1 MDKLKEFKEYLN
13 KINQYEQASNIL
25 QWDMQT
31 CMPYNGGDSNTDV
44 LTMLS
49 SKSFELSVSD
59 KMKDLLDNLTNP
71 ETFNNLDSISKKM
84 ISECKKQYDDNKNI
98 PSNLYSKYI
107 QVVSQSE
114 QTWQKAKSDNDFK
127 TMVPYLKE
135 IIELTKEM
143 YSYSKPNVDTYNELL
158 DDYEKGITENQLDT
172 IFKELKEGTIPLIEA
187 ISKNDK
193 INQHIFNGHY
203 PIHLQERL
211 SNYFLDVINYDFKS
225 GCLSQSEHPFTTGIN
240 SPYDVR
246 ITTNYD
252 INDIRSSLFSV
263 LHEGGH
269 AIYEQNINP
278 KLVGTRLNTGASMGI
293 HESQSRFYEN
303 IIGRNLS
310 FWKKHYNKVC
320 EILPSYSN
328 ISLDKFYKGINSVE
342 PSLIRIDADEL
353 TYNLHVIIRFELEK
367 ALFSGNLEVKDLST
381 AWNDKMKEYLGIIHK
396 DDTTGVLQ
404 DCHWYSGLFGYFPSY
419 SLGNIY
425 SGQFLNQI
433 EKELGPIDCLI
444 EDDRLV
450 DINNW
455 LKVNIHQYGLM
466 KSPTEII
473 KDSCNSG
480 IDTKP
485 IIKYYT
491 DKYSSIYNL

>member
-25 QWDMQT
+25 QWDIQT

-59 KMKDLLDNLTNP
+59 EMKDLLDNLTNP

-98 PSNLYSKYI
+98 PPNLYSKYI

-143 YSYSKPNVDTYNELL
+143 YSYSKPNVDTYNALL
-158 DDYEKGITENQLDT
+158 DDYEKGITANQLDT

-187 ISKNDK
+187 ISKKDK
-193 INQHIFNGHY
+193 IKQHIFNGHY

-211 SNYFLDVINYDFKS
+211 SNYFLDVINFDFKS

-303 IIGRNLS
+303 IISRNLS
-310 FWKKHYNKVC
+310 FWKKHYNKIG
-320 EILPSYSN
+320 EILPSYSC
-328 ISLDKFYKGINSVE
+328 ISLDKFYKGINAVE

-381 AWNDKMKEYLGIIHK
+381 AWNDKMKEYLGIIPK

-473 KDSCNSG
+473 RDSCNSG

>member
-1 MDKLKEFKEYLN
+1 MNKLNEFKAYIN
-13 KINQYEQASNIL
+13 KINQYDQAANIL

-31 CMPYNGGDSNTDV
+31 CMPNNGGDTNTDI

-49 SKSFELSVSD
+49 SKSFELSISD
-59 KMKDLLDNLTNP
+59 EMKHFLDNLTNP
-71 ETFNNLDSISKKM
+71 KIFNSLDTISKKM

-98 PSNLYSKYI
+98 PPKLYSKYI
-107 QVVSQSE
+107 QVVSQCE
-114 QTWQKAKSDNDFK
+114 QDWQKAKSDNDFK
-127 TMVPYLKE
+127 SMVPYLNE

-143 YSYSKPNVDTYNELL
+143 YSYSKPNVDIYNALL
-158 DDYEKGITENQLDT
+158 DDYEKGITENQLD
-172 IFKELKEGTIPLIEA
+172 ILFKELKEGTIPLIEA
-187 ISKNDK
+187 ISKKDK
-193 INQHIFNGHY
+193 VNQHIFRGHY
-203 PIHLQERL
+203 PIHLQEKI
-211 SNYFLDVINYDFKS
+211 SNYFLDVIDFDFNS
-225 GCLSQSEHPFTTGIN
+225 GCLSQSEHPFTTDIN

-269 AIYEQNINP
+269 GLYEQHISP
-278 KLVGTRLNTGASMGI
+278 KLVGTRLNSGTSMGI

-310 FWKKHYNKVC
+310 FWKKHYDKIG

-328 ISLDKFYKGINSVE
+328 ISLNKFYKGINDVT

-367 ALFSGNLEVKDLST
+367 ALFSGDLNVNDLPT
-381 AWNDKMKEYLGIIHK
+381 TWNDKMKKYLGVVPL

-404 DCHWYSGLFGYFPSY
+404 DCHWYGGLFGYFPSY

-425 SGQFLNQI
+425 SGQFLSQI
-433 EKELGPIDCLI
+433 EKELGPIDYLI
-444 EDDRLV
+444 ENDRLC
-450 DINNW
+450 DISNW

-473 KDSCNSG
+473 KDSCNSV

-491 DKYSSIYNL
+491 DKYSKIYNL

>member
-98 PSNLYSKYI
+98 PPNLYSKYI

-143 YSYSKPNVDTYNELL
+143 YSYSKPNVDTYNALL

-187 ISKNDK
+187 ISKKDK
-193 INQHIFNGHY
+193 INQHIFNRHY

-211 SNYFLDVINYDFKS
+211 SNYFLDVINFDFKS

-269 AIYEQNINP
+269 ALYEQNINP
-278 KLVGTRLNTGASMGI
+278 KLVGTRLNTGTSMGI
-293 HESQSRFYEN
+293 HESQSRFFEN
-303 IIGRNLS
+303 IIGRNIS

-381 AWNDKMKEYLGIIHK
+381 AWNDKMKEYLGIIPK

-425 SGQFLNQI
+425 SGQFLSQI

-444 EDDRLV
+444 ENDRLR

-473 KDSCNSG
+473 KDSCNSS
-480 IDTKP
+480 IDSKP

-491 DKYSSIYNL
+491 DKYSSICNL

>member
-59 KMKDLLDNLTNP
+59 EMKDLLDNLTNP

-98 PSNLYSKYI
+98 PPNLYSKYI

-143 YSYSKPNVDTYNELL
+143 YSYSKPNVDTYNALL
-158 DDYEKGITENQLDT
+158 DDYEKGITKNQLDT

-211 SNYFLDVINYDFKS
+211 SNYFLDVINFDFKS

-381 AWNDKMKEYLGIIHK
+381 AWNDKMKEYLGIIPK

-491 DKYSSIYNL
+491 NKYSNIYNL

>member
-31 CMPYNGGDSNTDV
+31 CMPYNGGDSNTGV

-59 KMKDLLDNLTNP
+59 EMKDLLDNLTNP

-98 PSNLYSKYI
+98 PPNLYSKYI

-143 YSYSKPNVDTYNELL
+143 YSYSKPNVDTYNALL
-158 DDYEKGITENQLDT
+158 DDYEKGITANQLDT

-211 SNYFLDVINYDFKS
+211 SNYFLDVINFDFKS

-381 AWNDKMKEYLGIIHK
+381 AWNDKMKEYLGIIPK

-491 DKYSSIYNL
+491 NKYSNIYNL

>member
-1 MDKLKEFKEYLN
+1 
-13 KINQYEQASNIL
+13 
-25 QWDMQT
+25 
-31 CMPYNGGDSNTDV
+31 MPKK
-44 LTMLS
+44 S
-49 SKSFELSVSD
+49 SK
-59 KMKDLLDNLTNP
+59 
-71 ETFNNLDSISKKM
+71 
-84 ISECKKQYDDNKNI
+84 
-98 PSNLYSKYI
+98 
-107 QVVSQSE
+107 
-114 QTWQKAKSDNDFK
+114 
-127 TMVPYLKE
+127 
-135 IIELTKEM
+135 
-143 YSYSKPNVDTYNELL
+143 
-158 DDYEKGITENQLDT
+158 
-172 IFKELKEGTIPLIEA
+172 EGAIYLIEA
-187 ISKNDK
+187 ISKKDK
-193 INQHIFNGHY
+193 VNQHIFNGHY
-203 PIHLQERL
+203 PIHLQEKL
-211 SNYFLDVINYDFKS
+211 SNYFLDVINFDFKS
-225 GCLSQSEHPFTTGIN
+225 GCLSESEHPFTTGIN

-252 INDIRSSLFSV
+252 INDIRISLFSV

-269 AIYEQNINP
+269 ALYEQNINP
-278 KLVGTRLNTGASMGI
+278 KLVGTRLNTGTSMGI
-293 HESQSRFYEN
+293 HESQSRFFEN
-303 IIGRNLS
+303 IIGRNIS

-381 AWNDKMKEYLGIIHK
+381 AWNDKMKEYLGIIPK

-425 SGQFLNQI
+425 SGQFLSQI
-433 EKELGPIDCLI
+433 EKELGPIDYLI
-444 EDDRLV
+444 ENDRLG

-473 KDSCNSG
+473 KDSCNSS

-491 DKYSSIYNL
+491 NKYSNIYNL

>member
-98 PSNLYSKYI
+98 PPNLYSKYI

-143 YSYSKPNVDTYNELL
+143 YSYSKPNVDTYNALL
-158 DDYEKGITENQLDT
+158 DDYEKGITANQLDT

-193 INQHIFNGHY
+193 VNQHIFNGHY

-211 SNYFLDVINYDFKS
+211 SNYFLDVINFDFKS

-381 AWNDKMKEYLGIIHK
+381 AWNDKMKEYLGIIPK

-491 DKYSSIYNL
+491 NKYSNIYNL

>member
-143 YSYSKPNVDTYNELL
+143 YSYSKPNVDTYNALL
-158 DDYEKGITENQLDT
+158 DDYEKGITANQLDT

-211 SNYFLDVINYDFKS
+211 SNYFLDVINFDFKS

-381 AWNDKMKEYLGIIHK
+381 AWNDKMKEYLGIIPK

-491 DKYSSIYNL
+491 DKYSRIYNL

>member
-143 YSYSKPNVDTYNELL
+143 YSYSKPNVDTYNALL
-158 DDYEKGITENQLDT
+158 DDYEKGITANQLDT

-211 SNYFLDVINYDFKS
+211 SNYFLDVINFDFKS

-381 AWNDKMKEYLGIIHK
+381 AWNDKMKEYLGIIPK

-473 KDSCNSG
+473 KDSCNSD

-491 DKYSSIYNL
+491 DKYSKIYNL

>member
-25 QWDMQT
+25 QWDIQT

-98 PSNLYSKYI
+98 PPNLYSKYI

-143 YSYSKPNVDTYNELL
+143 YSYSKPNVDTYNALL
-158 DDYEKGITENQLDT
+158 DKYEKGITANQLDT

-211 SNYFLDVINYDFKS
+211 SNYFLDVINFDFKS

-381 AWNDKMKEYLGIIHK
+381 AWNDKMKEYLGIIPK

-491 DKYSSIYNL
+491 NKYSNIYNL

>member
-98 PSNLYSKYI
+98 PPNLYSKYI

-143 YSYSKPNVDTYNELL
+143 YSYSKPNVDTYNALL

-187 ISKNDK
+187 ISKKDK
-193 INQHIFNGHY
+193 INQHIFNRHY

-211 SNYFLDVINYDFKS
+211 SNYFLDVINFDFKS

-269 AIYEQNINP
+269 ALYEQNINP
-278 KLVGTRLNTGASMGI
+278 KLVGTRLNTGTSMGI
-293 HESQSRFYEN
+293 HESQSRFFEN
-303 IIGRNLS
+303 IIGRNIS

-381 AWNDKMKEYLGIIHK
+381 AWNDKMKEYLGIIPK

-425 SGQFLNQI
+425 SGQFLSQI

-444 EDDRLV
+444 ENDRLR

-473 KDSCNSG
+473 KDSCNSS
-480 IDTKP
+480 IDSKP

>member
-143 YSYSKPNVDTYNELL
+143 YSYSKPNVDTYNALL
-158 DDYEKGITENQLDT
+158 DDYEKGITANQLDT

-211 SNYFLDVINYDFKS
+211 SNYFLDVINFDFKS

-310 FWKKHYNKVC
+310 FWKKHYNKIG
-320 EILPSYSN
+320 EILPSYSC
-328 ISLDKFYKGINSVE
+328 ISLDKFYKGINAVE

-367 ALFSGNLEVKDLST
+367 ALFSGDLDVKDLST
-381 AWNDKMKEYLGIIHK
+381 AWNDKMKEYLGIIPK

-491 DKYSSIYNL
+491 NKYSNIYNL

>member
-31 CMPYNGGDSNTDV
+31 CMPYNGGDSNTGV

-59 KMKDLLDNLTNP
+59 EMKDLLDNLTNP

-143 YSYSKPNVDTYNELL
+143 YSYSKPNVDTYNALL
-158 DDYEKGITENQLDT
+158 DDYEKGITANQLDT

-211 SNYFLDVINYDFKS
+211 SNYFLDVINFDFKS

-310 FWKKHYNKVC
+310 FWKKHYNKIG
-320 EILPSYSN
+320 EILPSYSC
-328 ISLDKFYKGINSVE
+328 ISLDKFYKGINAVE

-367 ALFSGNLEVKDLST
+367 ALFSGDLDVKDLST
-381 AWNDKMKEYLGIIHK
+381 AWNDKMKEYLGITPK

-433 EKELGPIDCLI
+433 EKELGPIDGLI

-473 KDSCNSG
+473 KDSCNSD

-491 DKYSSIYNL
+491 DKYSKIYNL

>member
-1 MDKLKEFKEYLN
+1 MNKLKKFKEYLN

-59 KMKDLLDNLTNP
+59 EMKDFLDILTNP
-71 ETFNNLDSISKKM
+71 STFNNLDSVSKKM
-84 ISECKKQYDDNKNI
+84 ITECKKQYDDNKNI
-98 PSNLYSKYI
+98 PPSLYSKYI

-114 QTWQKAKSDNDFK
+114 QTWQKAKSDNNFK
-127 TMVPYLKE
+127 SMVPYLKE
-135 IIELTKEM
+135 IIELTKEI
-143 YSYSKPNVDTYNELL
+143 YSYSKPNVDTYSALL

-172 IFKELKEGTIPLIEA
+172 IFKELKEGTIPLIKA
-187 ISKNDK
+187 ISKK
-193 INQHIFNGHY
+193 YKVNQHIFNGYY
-203 PIHLQERL
+203 PIHLQEKL
-211 SNYFLDVINYDFKS
+211 SNYFLNVINFDFNS
-225 GCLSQSEHPFTTGIN
+225 GCLSESEHPFTTGIN

-269 AIYEQNINP
+269 ALYEQNINP
-278 KLVGTRLNTGASMGI
+278 KLVGTRLNTGTSMGI

-310 FWKKHYNKVC
+310 FWKKHYNKIS

-328 ISLDKFYKGINSVE
+328 ISLDKFYKGINAVE

-353 TYNLHVIIRFELEK
+353 TYNLHIIIRFELEK

-381 AWNDKMKEYLGIIHK
+381 AWNDKMKEYLDIVPK

-425 SGQFLNQI
+425 SGQFLSQI
-433 EKELGPIDCLI
+433 EKELGPIDYLI
-444 EDDRLV
+444 ENDRLR

-473 KDSCNSG
+473 KDSCNSS

-491 DKYSSIYNL
+491 NKYSNIYNL

>member
-1 MDKLKEFKEYLN
+1 MQKLKKFKEYIN
-13 KINQYEQASNIL
+13 KINQYEQAANVL

-31 CMPYNGGDSNTDV
+31 CMPYNGGDTNTEV

-59 KMKDLLDNLTNP
+59 EMKNFLDNLTKP
-71 ETFNNLDSISKKM
+71 EIFNNLDSISKKM

-98 PSNLYSKYI
+98 PPNLYSKYI

-143 YSYSKPNVDTYNELL
+143 YSYSKPNVDTYNALL
-158 DDYEKGITENQLDT
+158 DDYEKGITDIQLDS
-172 IFKELKEGTIPLIEA
+172 IFKELKDGTIPLIEA
-187 ISKNDK
+187 ISKK
-193 INQHIFNGHY
+193 EPVNQHIFKGHY
-203 PIHLQERL
+203 PIHLQEKI
-211 SNYFLDVINYDFKS
+211 SNYFLNVIDFDFKS
-225 GCLSQSEHPFTTGIN
+225 GCLAESEHPFTTNIN
-240 SPYDVR
+240 SPYDIR

-252 INDIRSSLFSV
+252 INDIRNSLFSV

-269 AIYEQNINP
+269 GLYEQHIDPNLI
-278 KLVGTRLNTGASMGI
+278 GTRLNTGTYMGI

-310 FWKKHYNKVC
+310 FWKKHYNKIG
-320 EILPSYSN
+320 EILPSYSC
-328 ISLDKFYKGINSVE
+328 ISLDKFYKGINAVE

-367 ALFSGNLEVKDLST
+367 ALFSGDLDVKDLST
-381 AWNDKMKEYLGIIHK
+381 AWNDKMKEYLGIIPK

-491 DKYSSIYNL
+491 DKYSKIYNL

>member
-143 YSYSKPNVDTYNELL
+143 YSYSKPNVDTYNALL
-158 DDYEKGITENQLDT
+158 DDYEKGITANQLDT

-211 SNYFLDVINYDFKS
+211 SNYFLDVINFDFKS

-381 AWNDKMKEYLGIIHK
+381 AWNDKMKEYLGIIPK

-433 EKELGPIDCLI
+433 EKELGPIDGLI

-473 KDSCNSG
+473 KDSCNSS

-491 DKYSSIYNL
+491 NKYSNIYNL

>member
-1 MDKLKEFKEYLN
+1 MQKLKKFKEYIN
-13 KINQYEQASNIL
+13 KINQYEQAANVL

-31 CMPYNGGDSNTDV
+31 CMPYNGGDTNTEV

-59 KMKDLLDNLTNP
+59 EMKNFLDNLTKP
-71 ETFNNLDSISKKM
+71 EIFNNLDSISKKM

-98 PSNLYSKYI
+98 PPNLYSKYI

-114 QTWQKAKSDNDFK
+114 QTWQKAKLDNDFK
-127 TMVPYLKE
+127 TMAPYLKE
-135 IIELTKEM
+135 IIDLTKEM
-143 YSYSKPNVDTYNELL
+143 YSYSKPNVDTYNALL
-158 DDYEKGITENQLDT
+158 DDYEKGITDIQLDS
-172 IFKELKEGTIPLIEA
+172 IFKELKDGTIPLIEA
-187 ISKNDK
+187 ISKK
-193 INQHIFNGHY
+193 EPVNQHIFKGHY
-203 PIHLQERL
+203 PIHLQEKI
-211 SNYFLDVINYDFKS
+211 SNYFLNVIDFDFKS
-225 GCLSQSEHPFTTGIN
+225 GCLAESEHPFTTNIN
-240 SPYDVR
+240 SPYDIR

-252 INDIRSSLFSV
+252 INDIRNSLFSV

-269 AIYEQNINP
+269 GLYEQHIDPNLI
-278 KLVGTRLNTGASMGI
+278 GTRLNTGTSMGI

-310 FWKKHYNKVC
+310 FWKKHYNKIG
-320 EILPSYSN
+320 EILPSYSC
-328 ISLDKFYKGINSVE
+328 ISLDKFYKGINAVE
-342 PSLIRIDADEL
+342 PYLIRIDADEL

-381 AWNDKMKEYLGIIHK
+381 AWNDKMKEYLSIIPK

-473 KDSCNSG
+473 NDSCNSG

-491 DKYSSIYNL
+491 NKYSNIYNL

>member
-1 MDKLKEFKEYLN
+1 MQKLKKFKEYIN
-13 KINQYEQASNIL
+13 KINQYEQAANVL

-31 CMPYNGGDSNTDV
+31 CMPYNGGDTNTEV

-59 KMKDLLDNLTNP
+59 EMKNFLDNLTKP
-71 ETFNNLDSISKKM
+71 EIFNNLDSISKKM

-98 PSNLYSKYI
+98 PPNLYSKYI

-114 QTWQKAKSDNDFK
+114 QTWQKAKLDNDFK
-127 TMVPYLKE
+127 TMAPYLKE
-135 IIELTKEM
+135 IIDLTKEM
-143 YSYSKPNVDTYNELL
+143 YSYSKPNVDTYNALL
-158 DDYEKGITENQLDT
+158 DDYEKGITDIQLDS
-172 IFKELKEGTIPLIEA
+172 IFKELKDGTIPLIEA
-187 ISKNDK
+187 ISKK
-193 INQHIFNGHY
+193 EPVNQHIFKGHY
-203 PIHLQERL
+203 PIHLQEKI
-211 SNYFLDVINYDFKS
+211 SNYFLNVIDFDFKS
-225 GCLSQSEHPFTTGIN
+225 GCLAESEHPFTTNIN
-240 SPYDVR
+240 SPYDIR

-252 INDIRSSLFSV
+252 INDIRNSLFSV

-269 AIYEQNINP
+269 GLYEQHIDPNLI
-278 KLVGTRLNTGASMGI
+278 GTRLNTGTYMGI

-310 FWKKHYNKVC
+310 FWKKHYNKIG
-320 EILPSYSN
+320 EILPSYSC
-328 ISLDKFYKGINSVE
+328 ISLDKFYKGINAVE

-367 ALFSGNLEVKDLST
+367 ALFSGDLDVKDLST
-381 AWNDKMKEYLGIIHK
+381 AWNDKMKEYLGIIPK

-491 DKYSSIYNL
+491 DKYSRIYNL

>member
-1 MDKLKEFKEYLN
+1 MQKLKKFKEYIN

-31 CMPYNGGDSNTDV
+31 CMPYNGGDSNTGV

-59 KMKDLLDNLTNP
+59 EMKNFLDNLTKP
-71 ETFNNLDSISKKM
+71 EIFNNLDSISKKM

-98 PSNLYSKYI
+98 PPNLYSKYI

-143 YSYSKPNVDTYNELL
+143 YSYSKPNVDTYNALL
-158 DDYEKGITENQLDT
+158 DDYEKGITDIQLDS
-172 IFKELKEGTIPLIEA
+172 IFKELKDGTIPLIEA
-187 ISKNDK
+187 ISKK
-193 INQHIFNGHY
+193 EPVNQHIFKGHY
-203 PIHLQERL
+203 PIHLQEKI
-211 SNYFLDVINYDFKS
+211 SNYFLNVIDFDFKS
-225 GCLSQSEHPFTTGIN
+225 GCLAESEHPFTTNIN
-240 SPYDVR
+240 SPYDIR

-252 INDIRSSLFSV
+252 INDIRNSLFSV

-269 AIYEQNINP
+269 GLYEQHIDPNLI
-278 KLVGTRLNTGASMGI
+278 GTRLNTGTYMGI

-310 FWKKHYNKVC
+310 FWKKHYNKIG
-320 EILPSYSN
+320 EILPSYSC
-328 ISLDKFYKGINSVE
+328 ISLDKFYKGINAVE

-367 ALFSGNLEVKDLST
+367 ALFSGDLDVKDLST
-381 AWNDKMKEYLGIIHK
+381 AWNDKMKEYLGIIPK

-491 DKYSSIYNL
+491 DKYSRIYNL

>member
-143 YSYSKPNVDTYNELL
+143 YSYSKPNVDTYNALL
-158 DDYEKGITENQLDT
+158 DDYEKGITANQLDT

-187 ISKNDK
+187 ISKKDK
-193 INQHIFNGHY
+193 INQHILNGHY

-211 SNYFLDVINYDFKS
+211 SNYFLDVINFDFKS

-310 FWKKHYNKVC
+310 FWKKHYNKIG
-320 EILPSYSN
+320 EILPSYSC
-328 ISLDKFYKGINSVE
+328 ISLDKFYKGINAVE

-367 ALFSGNLEVKDLST
+367 ALFSGDLDVKDLST
-381 AWNDKMKEYLGIIHK
+381 AWNDKMKEYLGITPK

-425 SGQFLNQI
+425 SGQFLSQI

-444 EDDRLV
+444 EDNRLG

-491 DKYSSIYNL
+491 DKYSKIYNL

>member
-1 MDKLKEFKEYLN
+1 MNKLKEFKEYLN

-31 CMPYNGGDSNTDV
+31 YMPYNGGDSNTDV

-98 PSNLYSKYI
+98 PPNLYSKYI

-143 YSYSKPNVDTYNELL
+143 YSYSKPNVDTYNALL
-158 DDYEKGITENQLDT
+158 DDYEKGITANQLDT

-187 ISKNDK
+187 ISKKDK

-211 SNYFLDVINYDFKS
+211 SNYFLDVINFDFKS

-381 AWNDKMKEYLGIIHK
+381 AWNDKMKEYLGIIPK

>member
-59 KMKDLLDNLTNP
+59 EMKDLLDNLTNP

-143 YSYSKPNVDTYNELL
+143 YSYSKPNVDTYNALL
-158 DDYEKGITENQLDT
+158 DDYEKGITANQLDT

-211 SNYFLDVINYDFKS
+211 SNYFLDVINFDFKS

-381 AWNDKMKEYLGIIHK
+381 AWNDKMKEYLGIIPK

-473 KDSCNSG
+473 KDSCNSS

-491 DKYSSIYNL
+491 NKYSNIYNL

>member
-98 PSNLYSKYI
+98 PPNLYSKYI

-143 YSYSKPNVDTYNELL
+143 YSYSKPNVDTYNALL
-158 DDYEKGITENQLDT
+158 DDYEKGITKNQLDT

-211 SNYFLDVINYDFKS
+211 SNYFLDVINFDFKS

-381 AWNDKMKEYLGIIHK
+381 AWNDKMKEYLGIIPK

-491 DKYSSIYNL
+491 NKYSNIYNL

>member
-1 MDKLKEFKEYLN
+1 
-13 KINQYEQASNIL
+13 I
-25 QWDMQT
+25 
-31 CMPYNGGDSNTDV
+31 

-49 SKSFELSVSD
+49 SKAFELSVSD
-59 KMKDLLDNLTNP
+59 EMRDFLDNLTNP
-71 ETFNNLDSISKKM
+71 EIFNNLDSISKKM

-98 PSNLYSKYI
+98 PPKLYSKYI
-107 QVVSQSE
+107 QVVSQCE
-114 QTWQKAKSDNDFK
+114 QDWQKAKSDNDFK
-127 TMVPYLKE
+127 SMIPYLNE

-143 YSYSKPNVDTYNELL
+143 YSYSKPNVDTYNALL
-158 DDYEKGITENQLDT
+158 DDYEKGITENQLDVL
-172 IFKELKEGTIPLIEA
+172 FKELKEGTIPLIEA
-187 ISKNDK
+187 ISKKDK
-193 INQHIFNGHY
+193 VNQHIFKGYY
-203 PIHLQERL
+203 PIHLQEKI
-211 SNYFLDVINYDFKS
+211 SNYFLNVINFDFNS
-225 GCLSQSEHPFTTGIN
+225 GCLSQSEHPFTTDIN

-269 AIYEQNINP
+269 ALYEQHISP
-278 KLVGTRLNTGASMGI
+278 KLVGTRLNSGTSMGI

-310 FWKKHYNKVC
+310 FWKKHYDKIG

-328 ISLDKFYKGINSVE
+328 ISLDKFYKGINDVT

-367 ALFSGNLEVKDLST
+367 ALFSGDLNVNDLPT
-381 AWNDKMKEYLGIIHK
+381 TWNDKMKKYLGVVPL

-404 DCHWYSGLFGYFPSY
+404 DCHWYGGLFGYFPSY

-425 SGQFLNQI
+425 SGQFLSQI
-433 EKELGPIDCLI
+433 EKELGPIDYLI
-444 EDDRLV
+444 ENDRLC
-450 DINNW
+450 DISNW

-473 KDSCNSG
+473 KDSCNSV

-491 DKYSSIYNL
+491 DKYSKIYNL

>member
-143 YSYSKPNVDTYNELL
+143 YSYSKPNVDTYNALL

-211 SNYFLDVINYDFKS
+211 SNYFLDVINFDFKS

-381 AWNDKMKEYLGIIHK
+381 AWNDKMKEYLGIIPK

-433 EKELGPIDCLI
+433 EKELGPIDGLI

-473 KDSCNSG
+473 RDSCNSG

>member
-1 MDKLKEFKEYLN
+1 MNKLKEFKEYLS

-31 CMPYNGGDSNTDV
+31 CMPYNGGDSNTEV

-59 KMKDLLDNLTNP
+59 EMKHLLDTLTNQT
-71 ETFNNLDSISKKM
+71 TFNSLDSISKKM
-84 ISECKKQYDDNKNI
+84 ISECKKEYDYNKNI
-98 PSNLYSKYI
+98 PPSLYSKYI

-127 TMVPYLKE
+127 SMVPYLKE
-135 IIELTKEM
+135 IIQLTKEM
-143 YSYSKPNVDTYNELL
+143 YSYSKPNVDTYDALL

-172 IFKELKEGTIPLIEA
+172 IFNELKDGTIPLIEA
-187 ISKNDK
+187 ISKKDK
-193 INQHIFNGHY
+193 VNQHVFRGHY
-203 PIHLQERL
+203 PIHLQEKL
-211 SNYFLDVINYDFKS
+211 SNYFLDVINFDFKS
-225 GCLSQSEHPFTTGIN
+225 GCLSESEHPFTTGIN

-252 INDIRSSLFSV
+252 IDDIRSSLFSV

-269 AIYEQNINP
+269 ALYEQNINP
-278 KLVGTRLNTGASMGI
+278 NLIGTRLNTGTSMGI

-310 FWKKHYNKVC
+310 FWKKHYNKIS

-381 AWNDKMKEYLGIIHK
+381 AWNDKMKEYLGIIPK

-425 SGQFLNQI
+425 SGQFLSQI
-433 EKELGPIDCLI
+433 EKKLGPIDCLI
-444 EDDRLV
+444 EDDRLD

-455 LKVNIHQYGLM
+455 LNVNVHQYGLM

-473 KDSCNSG
+473 RDCCNSS

-491 DKYSSIYNL
+491 DKYSNIYNL

>member
-1 MDKLKEFKEYLN
+1 MQKLKKFKEYIN
-13 KINQYEQASNIL
+13 KINQYEQAANVL

-31 CMPYNGGDSNTDV
+31 CMPYNGGDTNTEV

-59 KMKDLLDNLTNP
+59 EMKNFLDNLTKP
-71 ETFNNLDSISKKM
+71 EIFNNLDSISKKM

-98 PSNLYSKYI
+98 PSNLYSK
-107 QVVSQSE
+107 
-114 QTWQKAKSDNDFK
+114 QTWQKAKLYNDFK
-127 TMVPYLKE
+127 TMAPYLKE
-135 IIELTKEM
+135 IIDLTKEM
-143 YSYSKPNVDTYNELL
+143 YSYSKPNVDTYNALL
-158 DDYEKGITENQLDT
+158 DDYEKGITDIQLDS
-172 IFKELKEGTIPLIEA
+172 IFKELKDGTIPLIEA
-187 ISKNDK
+187 ISKK
-193 INQHIFNGHY
+193 EPVNQHIFKGHY
-203 PIHLQERL
+203 PIHLQEKI
-211 SNYFLDVINYDFKS
+211 SNYFLNVIDFDFKS
-225 GCLSQSEHPFTTGIN
+225 GCLAESEHPFTTNIN

-252 INDIRSSLFSV
+252 INDIRNSLFSV

-269 AIYEQNINP
+269 GLYEQHIDPNLI
-278 KLVGTRLNTGASMGI
+278 GTRLNTGTSMGI

-310 FWKKHYNKVC
+310 FWKKHYNKIG
-320 EILPSYSN
+320 EILPSYSC
-328 ISLDKFYKGINSVE
+328 ISFDKFYKGINAVE

-367 ALFSGNLEVKDLST
+367 ALFSGDLDVKDLST
-381 AWNDKMKEYLGIIHK
+381 AWNDKMKEYLGIIPL
-396 DDTTGVLQ
+396 DDATGVLQ

-419 SLGNIY
+419 TLGNIY
-425 SGQFLNQI
+425 SGQFLSQI
-433 EKELGPIDCLI
+433 EKELGPVDHLI
-444 EDDRLV
+444 ESDKLG

-455 LKVNIHQYGLM
+455 LRVNVHQYGLM

-473 KDSCNSG
+473 KDSCN
-480 IDTKP
+480 DTKP

-491 DKYSSIYNL
+491 DKYSRIYNL

>member
-1 MDKLKEFKEYLN
+1 MQKLKKFKEYIN
-13 KINQYEQASNIL
+13 KINQYEQAANVL

-31 CMPYNGGDSNTDV
+31 CMPYNGGDTNTEV

-59 KMKDLLDNLTNP
+59 EMKDFLDKLTKP
-71 ETFNNLDSISKKM
+71 EVFNNLDTISKKM

-98 PSNLYSKYI
+98 PPSLYSKYI

-114 QTWQKAKSDNDFK
+114 QIWQKSKFDNDFK
-127 TMVPYLKE
+127 TMVPFLKE

-143 YSYSKPNVDTYNELL
+143 YSYSKPNVDTYNALL
-158 DDYEKGITENQLDT
+158 NDYEKGITDTQLDSL
-172 IFKELKEGTIPLIEA
+172 FKELKYGTIPLIEA
-187 ISKNDK
+187 ISKK
-193 INQHIFNGHY
+193 EPVNQHIFKGHY
-203 PIHLQERL
+203 PIHLQEKI
-211 SNYFLDVINYDFKS
+211 SNYFLNVIDFDFKS
-225 GCLSQSEHPFTTGIN
+225 GCLAESEHPFTTNIN

-252 INDIRSSLFSV
+252 INDIRNSLFSV

-269 AIYEQNINP
+269 GLYEQHIDPNLI
-278 KLVGTRLNTGASMGI
+278 GTRLNTGTSMGI

-310 FWKKHYNKVC
+310 FWKKHYNKIG
-320 EILPSYSN
+320 EILPSYSC
-328 ISLDKFYKGINSVE
+328 ISIDKFYKGINAVE

-353 TYNLHVIIRFELEK
+353 TYNLHIIIRFELEK

-381 AWNDKMKEYLGIIHK
+381 AWNDKMKEYLGIMPLN
-396 DDTTGVLQ
+396 DTTGVLQ

-419 SLGNIY
+419 TLGNIY

-433 EKELGPIDCLI
+433 EKELGPIDYLI
-444 EDDRLV
+444 ENNRLK

-455 LKVNIHQYGLM
+455 LMVNVHQYGLM

-473 KDSCNSG
+473 KDSCNSC

-491 DKYSSIYNL
+491 DKYSKIYNL

>member
-114 QTWQKAKSDNDFK
+114 QTWQKAKSGNDFK

-143 YSYSKPNVDTYNELL
+143 YSYSKPNVDTYNALL
-158 DDYEKGITENQLDT
+158 DDYEKGITANQLDT

-211 SNYFLDVINYDFKS
+211 SNYFLDVINFDFKS

-381 AWNDKMKEYLGIIHK
+381 AWNDKMKEYLGIIPK

-433 EKELGPIDCLI
+433 EKELGPIVCLI

-491 DKYSSIYNL
+491 NKYSNIYNL

>member
-1 MDKLKEFKEYLN
+1 MQKLKKFKEYIN
-13 KINQYEQASNIL
+13 KINQYEQAANVL

-31 CMPYNGGDSNTDV
+31 CMPYNGGDTNTEV

-59 KMKDLLDNLTNP
+59 EMKDFLDKLTKP
-71 ETFNNLDSISKKM
+71 EVFNNLDTISKKM

-98 PSNLYSKYI
+98 PPSLYSKYI

-114 QTWQKAKSDNDFK
+114 QIWQQAKSDNDFK

-143 YSYSKPNVDTYNELL
+143 YSYSKPNVDTYNALL
-158 DDYEKGITENQLDT
+158 NDYEKGITDTQLDS
-172 IFKELKEGTIPLIEA
+172 IFKELKDGTIPLIEA
-187 ISKNDK
+187 ISKK
-193 INQHIFNGHY
+193 EPVNQYIFKGHY
-203 PIHLQERL
+203 PIHLQQKI
-211 SNYFLDVINYDFKS
+211 SNYFLNVIDFDFKS
-225 GCLSQSEHPFTTGIN
+225 GCLAESEHPFTTNIN

-269 AIYEQNINP
+269 GLYEQHIAPNLI
-278 KLVGTRLNTGASMGI
+278 GTRLNTGTSMGI

-310 FWKKHYNKVC
+310 FWKKHYNKIG
-320 EILPSYSN
+320 EILPSYSC
-328 ISLDKFYKGINSVE
+328 ISLDKFYKGINAVE

-353 TYNLHVIIRFELEK
+353 TYNLHIIIRFELEK

-381 AWNDKMKEYLGIIHK
+381 AWNDKMKEYLGIMPLN
-396 DDTTGVLQ
+396 DTTGVLQ

-419 SLGNIY
+419 TLGNIY
-425 SGQFLNQI
+425 SGQFLSQI
-433 EKELGPIDCLI
+433 EKELGPIDYLI
-444 EDDRLV
+444 ENNRLK

-455 LKVNIHQYGLM
+455 LKLNVHQYGLM

-473 KDSCNSG
+473 KDSCNSV

-491 DKYSSIYNL
+491 DKYSKIYNL